1 MILAFLI
8 KIILIV
14 VSRAHVVK
22 AELFTIVTS
31 FVGTLKSFL
40 DIGCK
45 RTNVLVHAD
54 YLVNYILFLLLER
67 LLVQFILTYVDA
79 FLSILVVF

>member
-31 FVGTLKSFL
+31 FIGTLKSFL
-40 DIGCK
+40 DIGGK

>member
-1 MILAFLI
+1 MILALLI

-31 FVGTLKSFL
+31 FVGTLKPFL
-40 DIGCK
+40 DIGGK